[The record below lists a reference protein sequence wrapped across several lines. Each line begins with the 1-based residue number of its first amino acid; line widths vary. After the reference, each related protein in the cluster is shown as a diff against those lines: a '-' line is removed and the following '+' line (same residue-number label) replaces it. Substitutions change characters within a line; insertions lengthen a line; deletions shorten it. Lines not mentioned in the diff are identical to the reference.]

1 METLVF
7 NEVLE
12 AVEALPPERQQT
24 LVEIMRLRL
33 GERRRE
39 EIRRNAE
46 LAREQFVAG
55 QLPRGTVEDLLRDLL
70 TEEPV

>member
-1 METLVF
+1 MEALTF

-12 AVEALPPERQQT
+12 TIEALPPERQQV
-24 LVEIMRLRL
+24 LVEIVRLRL

-46 LAREQFVAG
+46 FAREQFAAG
-55 QLPRGTVEDLLRDLL
+55 NLPCGTVEDLLGDLL
-70 TEEPV
+70 TEDAV